1 MQAALAPIA
10 GVELTMNGHLA
21 SISCMPAQKLAV
33 LEQLFALKGKLQDI
47 AIHEPSLEDLFL
59 GYGGSHVA
67 AR

>member
-1 MQAALAPIA
+1 MQTALARIT
-10 GVELTMNGHLA
+10 GVEVMMSGNLA
-21 SISCMPAQKLAV
+21 RISCMPAQKLAV